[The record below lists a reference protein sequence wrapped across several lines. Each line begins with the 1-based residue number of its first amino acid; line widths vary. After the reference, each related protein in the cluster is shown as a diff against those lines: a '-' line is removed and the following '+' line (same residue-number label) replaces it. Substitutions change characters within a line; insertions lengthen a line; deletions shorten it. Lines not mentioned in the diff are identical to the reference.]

1 MNVLIVEDEKL
12 AADRLE
18 LLLRACDKSIN
29 ILAKIESVYDT
40 VKWLNSNPEP
50 DVIFLDVQLEDDL
63 SFAIFEKIDIKTPI
77 IFTTAFDEYA
87 IKAFKLNS
95 IDYLLKPVNKEEL
108 QTALDKYRNWM
119 KDFKTFDVKS
129 LLDTINKSSSEYKSR
144 FIITA
149 GSRIKTIGIEAVAYF
164 YSEEGIT
171 FLVTK
176 EKAEYPIDLSLE
188 KLAEQINPEEYF
200 RVNRQF
206 VIHIHA
212 IKNIHVYPKSR
223 LRIELTPAHDAE
235 VFVSLDKVT
244 AFKEWLDR

>member
-12 AADRLE
+12 AAGRLE
-18 LLLRACDKSIN
+18 QLLKECDTSISV
-29 ILAKIESVYDT
+29 LSKIESVNET
-40 VKWLNSNPEP
+40 VKWLNNHPEP
-50 DVIFLDVQLEDDL
+50 DLIFLDVQLEDDL
-63 SFAIFEKIDIKTPI
+63 SFAIFEKIQIKTPV

-108 QTALDKYRNWM
+108 QAALKKYQTWI
-119 KDFKTFDVKS
+119 KDYKPVDLRA

-149 GSRIKTIGIEAVAYF
+149 GSRIKTIGISEVAYF

-171 FLVTK
+171 FLVTRQ
-176 EKAEYPIDLSLE
+176 KAEYPIDLSLE
-188 KLAEQINPEEYF
+188 KLADQINPDEFF

-206 VIHIHA
+206 ILHIHA
-212 IKNIHVYPKSR
+212 ITNIHVYPKSR
-223 LRIELTPAHDAE
+223 LRVELIPPPDKE
-235 VFVSLDKVT
+235 IFVSLDKVT
-244 AFKEWLDR
+244 AFKDWLDR

>member
-12 AADRLE
+12 AAKRLE
-18 LLLRACDKSIN
+18 QLLSECDKSIYV
-29 ILAKIESVYDT
+29 LAKIESVEET
-40 VKWLNSNPEP
+40 VKWLNNNPEP
-50 DVIFLDVQLEDDL
+50 DLIFLDVQLEDDL
-63 SFAIFEKIDIKTPI
+63 SFVIFDQVHIKTPV
-77 IFTTAFDEYA
+77 IFTTAYDEYA

-108 QTALDKYRNWM
+108 RSALNKYQTWIHNYKPVDL
-119 KDFKTFDVKS
+119 KS
-129 LLDTINKSSSEYKSR
+129 LLDTISKSPSEYKSR

-149 GSRIKTIGIEAVAYF
+149 GSRIKTIGIEEIAYF

-176 EKAEYPIDLSLE
+176 QQAEYPIDLSLE
-188 KLAEQINPEEYF
+188 KLNEQINPDEFF

-206 VIHIHA
+206 IIHIHA

-223 LRIELTPAHDAE
+223 LRIELSPPPDRE
-235 VFVSLDKVT
+235 IFVSLDKVT
-244 AFKEWLDR
+244 TFKEWLDR